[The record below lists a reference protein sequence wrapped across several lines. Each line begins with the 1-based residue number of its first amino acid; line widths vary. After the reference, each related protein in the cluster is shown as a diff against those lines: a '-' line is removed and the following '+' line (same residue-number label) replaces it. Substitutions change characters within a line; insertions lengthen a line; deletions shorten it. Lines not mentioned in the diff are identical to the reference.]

1 MRGIALVW
9 ISLLLTACAAQ
20 PKGGTVSV
28 EPRASRPEAI
38 TPSRSP
44 SGPPDHRPKPRKK
57 INPDTRDYGQAKAPG
72 ESGAPGFDLAGHVLP
87 VQNPH
92 YS

>member
-1 MRGIALVW
+1 MLGMALVW

-20 PKGGTVSV
+20 PEGETVSV

-44 SGPPDHRPKPRKK
+44 SGPPDYRPKPRKK
-57 INPDTRDYGQAKAPG
+57 INPDTREYGQAKAPR
-72 ESGAPGFDLAGHVLP
+72 ESAAMGFDLAGHVP
-87 VQNPH
+87 PGHNPY